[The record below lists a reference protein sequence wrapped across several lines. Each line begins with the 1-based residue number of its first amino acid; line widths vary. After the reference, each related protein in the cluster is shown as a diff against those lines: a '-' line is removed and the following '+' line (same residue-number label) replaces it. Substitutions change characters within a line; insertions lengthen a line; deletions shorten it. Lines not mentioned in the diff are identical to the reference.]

1 MKTRVTK
8 IVAIVVILFF
18 VGTLSIFDSELNA
31 RLDKRVENHF
41 YSYGETKSGTDK
53 SMMCFYSKKLKRFQI
68 RDVENFRVIYQ
79 GETQEHPLLLDN
91 CILTVNINSE
101 SSFRY
106 TFTDFEGNTVNAI
119 LYRGI
124 QHIIWD
130 EDPIYVTA
138 DFELD
143 AKQGYIKAIQNDV
156 VLWERVCTR
165 VFDNNNP
172 NYPIWIRT
180 EDSTE
185 MIDPRTGETLFKL
198 DQLANLVV
206 INNQLTVLLTF
217 GDNSENSQIEYV
229 IIDNT
234 EKQICYSLPKDKTD
248 IYDAVHLDNEN
259 IFLFEFQEVNDVD
272 FFQYR
277 VIGMN
282 IHDGKLLDRILTI
295 NDMASF
301 GLHHRAIWKSDVD
314 GFNLVYFNMKKSCI
328 QIIDLRTDNVVWE
341 SELSDYVY
349 NIRYF
354 GDLLYF
360 RTGSFIPCLDTRVFK
375 YQYQIPIAY
384 TTDPNIK
391 QHDGLEYF
399 IYLFPT
405 KSKDTKNA
413 VIKVQDFK
421 TNELEPYEYSINNIN
436 SNDHLVPTKYGVLHV
451 PKFIQS
457 SRISL
462 YKPGITEPFY
472 RTDTILQTDASIAN
486 KTEIIKDEAFLKIAC
501 SHNHNRPAPIEE
513 YVYIYLDIKEGR
525 VYSQSSFDQLFQGKD
540 EY

>member
-1 MKTRVTK
+1 MKTK
-8 IVAIVVILFF
+8 IRKIVVIVMILFF
-18 VGTLSIFDSELNA
+18 AGTLSIFGSELNA
-31 RLDKRVENHF
+31 RWNKRVENHF

-53 SMMCFYSKKLKRFQI
+53 SMMCFYSKKLEQFQI
-68 RDVENFRVIYQ
+68 RDVESFRVIYQ
-79 GETQEHPLLLDN
+79 GVSEEYPYLLDN
-91 CILTVNINSE
+91 CIVTIERNDDADN
-101 SSFRY
+101 RY
-106 TFTDFEGNTVNAI
+106 IFTDFKGQI
-119 LYRGI
+119 LDIDHFHRMR
-124 QHIIWD
+124 HIVWD
-130 EDPIYVTA
+130 EDPIYISI
-138 DFELD
+138 DFGIDE
-143 AKQGYIKAIQNDV
+143 KQGYIKAIQNDA

-198 DQLANLVV
+198 EQLANLVV
-206 INNQLTVLLTF
+206 INNQVTVLLTF
-217 GDNSENSQIEYV
+217 GNNSENSQIEYV

-234 EKQICYSLPKDKTD
+234 EKQICYSLPKYKTD
-248 IYDAVHLDNEN
+248 IYNAVHLDNEN
-259 IFLFEFQEVNDVD
+259 IFLFEFQEVDDVD
-272 FFQYR
+272 FLQYR

-282 IHDGKLLDRILTI
+282 IHDGKFLDRILTI

-301 GLHHRAIWKSDVD
+301 GLRHRAIWKSDVN
-314 GFNLVYFNMKKSCI
+314 GFNLAYFNMKKSCI
-328 QIIDLRTDNVVWE
+328 QIIDLRTDNVIWE
-341 SELSDYVY
+341 SELSDYIY
-349 NIRYF
+349 NIGYF

-360 RTGSFIPCLDTRVFK
+360 RTDSFISCLDTKVLK
-375 YQYQIPIAY
+375 YQYQISIAY

-399 IYLFPT
+399 AYLFPT
-405 KSKDTKNA
+405 KSKDTKNV
-413 VIKVQDFK
+413 VIKVQDLG

-472 RTDTILQTDASIAN
+472 QTDTILQTDASIAN
-486 KTEIIKDEAFLKIAC
+486 KTEIIKDSTFLKIAC
-501 SHNHNRPAPIEE
+501 SHNHNRPTPIEE
-513 YVYIYLDIKEGR
+513 YVYIFLDIKEGR
-525 VYSQSSFDQLFQGKD
+525 VYSQSSFDRLIQEKE